1 MSASAVDA
9 TDINQVIIVGA
20 GPAGLTA
27 AIYAGRA
34 GLRPL
39 VIESATAA
47 GGALMTT
54 TEVENFPGFPDG
66 IQGPDLMEAMRAQAA
81 KFGAQFVTDDVT
93 QMLVTG
99 PVKQVTDAAGT
110 VHPGRAVI
118 LAMGSRYRRLG
129 IPAEER
135 YAAKGVSWCATCDGF
150 FYRGRSVAVVGGG
163 DAAVEEALFLTRFA
177 SKVTLIHRRDQL
189 RASEI
194 MIDRLMTNPKID
206 FAWNSQIVDMRG
218 ETTLDTLV
226 LRDNVTGNQRLLP
239 VDGLFEAIGSVP
251 QSELVAGQVACDDAG
266 FVVVAEPGTAT
277 SVDGVFAC
285 GDLVDHSYRQAIN
298 AAGAGCRAALDAE
311 RWLASRD

>member
-1 MSASAVDA
+1 MSDRV
-9 TDINQVIIVGA
+9 VHPVVIVGS

-34 GLRPL
+34 GLAPL
-39 VIESATAA
+39 VIEGAFTA

-66 IQGPDLMEAMRAQAA
+66 IQGPDLMAAMRAQAA

-93 QMLVTG
+93 AIDVTG
-99 PVKQVTDAAGT
+99 PVKLITDASNNTYQGQT
-110 VHPGRAVI
+110 LI

-129 IPAEER
+129 IDAEDR

-150 FYRGRSVAVVGGG
+150 FYRGRPVAIVGGG
-163 DAAVEEALFLTRFA
+163 DAAVEEAMFLTRFA
-177 SKVTLIHRRDQL
+177 SQVTMIHRRDKL

-194 MIDRLMTNPKID
+194 MAARALQNPKID
-206 FAWNSQIVDMRG
+206 FAWNSEIVDMTG
-218 ETTLDTLV
+218 DGALDGLV
-226 LRDNVTGNQRLLP
+226 LRDTVTGAQRHLP
-239 VDGLFEAIGSVP
+239 IAGLFEAIGSVP
-251 QSELVAGQVACDDAG
+251 QSELVAGQVACDAAG
-266 FVVVAEPGTAT
+266 FVVVDEPGTAT

-311 RWLASRD
+311 RWLTAHNS

>member
-1 MSASAVDA
+1 MSDRV
-9 TDINQVIIVGA
+9 VHPVVIVGS

-34 GLRPL
+34 GLAPL
-39 VIESATAA
+39 VIEGAFTA

-66 IQGPDLMEAMRAQAA
+66 IQGPDLMAAMRAQAA

-93 QMLVTG
+93 AIDVTG
-99 PVKQVTDAAGT
+99 PVKLITDASNNTYQGQT
-110 VHPGRAVI
+110 LI

-129 IPAEER
+129 IDAEDR

-150 FYRGRSVAVVGGG
+150 FYRGRPVAIVGGG
-163 DAAVEEALFLTRFA
+163 DAAVEEAMFLTRFA
-177 SKVTLIHRRDQL
+177 SQVTMIHRRDKL

-194 MIDRLMTNPKID
+194 MAARALQNPKID
-206 FAWNSQIVDMRG
+206 FAWNAEIVDMTG
-218 ETTLDTLV
+218 DGALDGLV
-226 LRDNVTGNQRLLP
+226 LRDTVTGAQRHLP
-239 VDGLFEAIGSVP
+239 IAGLFEAIGSVP
-251 QSELVAGQVACDDAG
+251 QSELVAGQVACDAAG
-266 FVVVAEPGTAT
+266 FVAVDEPGTAT

-311 RWLASRD
+311 RWLTAHNS